1 MSVKDKVD
9 RAILGYHGDDLHG
22 VTVGFE
28 LWDDFCRETGLTP
41 HPAQVGGED
50 VEVTYQGLSIRPG
63 VTPDAIKLV
72 TGF

>member
-9 RAILGYHGDDLHG
+9 QAIFGYHGDDLHG